1 MTIAKD
7 LRNLIFTTI
16 SLMLLFYLMGAFIE
30 WDINP
35 GNWAEGARFIIAII
49 GVLVSVFLGGVV
61 YTETR
66 S

>member
-7 LRNLIFTTI
+7 MIKLIFTTI
-16 SLMLLFYLMGAFIE
+16 SFMLLFYLTGAFIQ

-35 GNWAEGARFIIAII
+35 GNWPDAARFLIAII
-49 GVLVSVFLGGVV
+49 GVPVSVFIGGIV
-61 YTETR
+61 YTE

>member
-7 LRNLIFTTI
+7 MKKLIFTTI
-16 SLMLLFYLMGAFIE
+16 SLMLCFYLMGAFIG

-35 GNWAEGARFIIAII
+35 GNWAEGARFLIAII
-49 GVLVSVFLGGVV
+49 GVPVSVFIGCIV
-61 YTETR
+61 YTERR